1 MKRRTFIRICALA
14 APAVFT
20 GCAGYISRMV
30 AVAPNYGA
38 RSPVAIEAS
47 QPAQTVFGLAD
58 HFRVKVGPPEASL
71 SVSRIDSKLPD
82 DTKGTILVL
91 HGLGARA
98 AWMLGAAHK
107 LADAGYRV
115 FLVDLRGQ
123 GGSTGDWLTYGLRE
137 SRDLVEVMNYLQRH
151 NLAVGSFGV
160 YGMSY
165 GATTAIHLAARDN
178 RIRSVVAVAPFSS
191 LREAA
196 PGYIHTVLPGIGH
209 AIGEDSIQSSIDKA
223 GGYAGFDPDDADA
236 VTAIKL
242 TKVPILLVH
251 GSWDQLVAFEHSE
264 RLHEAAPQNSRLLV
278 LPAGGHLGVWLD
290 ITGSISKHSVEW
302 FDTYL
307 AKE

>member
-1 MKRRTFIRICALA
+1 
-14 APAVFT
+14 
-20 GCAGYISRMV
+20 MV

-38 RSPVAIEAS
+38 RSPIAIEATK
-47 QPAQTVFGLAD
+47 PAQRVFGLTD
-58 HFRVKVGPPEASL
+58 HFRVKVGPPEAML
-71 SVSRIDSKLPD
+71 SVSQINPD
-82 DTKGTILVL
+82 TQAEPKGTILVL

-98 AWMLGAAHK
+98 AWMLGAAHN
-107 LADAGYRV
+107 LADAGYRT

-151 NLAVGSFGV
+151 DLAAGSFGV

-191 LREAA
+191 LRDVA
-196 PGYIHTVLPGIGH
+196 PGYIQTVLPGIGH
-209 AIGEDSIQSSIDKA
+209 AIGNDSIQSSIDKA
-223 GGYAGFDPDDADA
+223 GGYAGFDPDDANA
-236 VTAIKL
+236 ITAIKL

-251 GSWDQLVAFEHSE
+251 GSWDQLVAFENSE
-264 RLHEAAPQNSRLLV
+264 KLHAAAPENSKLLV

-290 ITGSISKHSVEW
+290 ITGSISDHSVKW
-302 FDTYL
+302 FDEHL
-307 AKE
+307 ANA